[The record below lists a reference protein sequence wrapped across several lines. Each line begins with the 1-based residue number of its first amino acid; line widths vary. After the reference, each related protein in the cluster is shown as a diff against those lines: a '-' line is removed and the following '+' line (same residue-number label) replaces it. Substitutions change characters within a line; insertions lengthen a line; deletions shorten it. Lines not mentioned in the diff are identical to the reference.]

1 MPYVNEQIAIE
12 NRFYALFNAAYPA
25 ISIMFENREFK
36 RPAQGESYVAVTVR
50 SGPGRRIELG
60 PSPTY
65 RREGF
70 VQFNVYTP
78 PRDGKK
84 LALTYADAIDAIFV
98 DAEFAAGTDGLVRT
112 YASTPR
118 PVGNRD
124 GHYVFILSYPYKYD
138 NKGGPVGATFHQP
151 QGVVDG
157 VNTVFTLPGNP
168 NPATAQIF
176 YNGLLQTLGSSYTY
190 DGVTLT
196 MATPPQFGDDFLAF
210 Y

>member
-12 NRFYALFNAAYPA
+12 NRFYALFNAAYPTIA
-25 ISIMFENREFK
+25 IMFENREFK
-36 RPAQGESYVAVTVR
+36 RPDQTKSYIGVFVK

-60 PSPTY
+60 PGPTY

-70 VQFNVYTP
+70 IQFNIYTP
-78 PRDGKK
+78 PRNGKK
-84 LALTYADAIDAIFV
+84 LALTYADAIDQYFV
-98 DAEFAAGTDGLVRT
+98 DAEFAAGTDGIVRS

-124 GHYVFILSYPYKYD
+124 GHYVFILNYPYKYD
-138 NKGGPVGATFHQP
+138 NKGGPVGSVFHAIV
-151 QGVVDG
+151 GTVDG

-176 YNGLLQTLGSSYTY
+176 LDGLLQTLGTSYTY

-196 MATPPQFGDDFLAF
+196 MATPPQVGDDFVAF